1 MKKSEIGIL
10 TVLVI
15 TITIML
21 FSITRSATQNYKN
34 GSIIAEIISA
44 NEILKEND
52 TIKIDI
58 KLDIEDNLLKNI
70 NIFRAKLNYDE
81 DVFNKVTSDDFEINS
96 PWANFEYNEETHEF
110 IVLNLDTLK
119 SKEDIMTITLTT
131 MDNIPSVEKT
141 SISLTNMESANWKT
155 EERLSITNL
164 EGNTIEEIILTKE
177 KNEDKPIITVPEE
190 TTTKPTTSTTTKS
203 TTTSNKTSTTL
214 KTTTSTNKL
223 TTTSST
229 TSKTTKKTTTS
240 KMSTT
245 KKQEVITIPPTT
257 KTTKK
262 TNTTTKKATTTKS
275 TTKKTKTTTTEKAS
289 TTKNTQAESTTKE
302 TTTKKEEKSF
312 FQKNNKANKKVL
324 IIFLVVLICL
334 FILALFKYKRY
345 NNINIFL
352 CLLISGILLT
362 STLVHALNNTKGD
375 IDADG
380 SITIK
385 DITHL
390 ERYLLNLDS
399 IINDES
405 KDIIDL
411 NEDNEITT
419 VDLAILIHLMLEPTN
434 DEPNIENGP
443 TAYDVINSIQIGWN
457 LGNTLDSTNYQ
468 RQYLGEA
475 KSVEYYETL
484 WGNPVTTQEMIDK
497 VKEAGFNSIR
507 VPVTYYDHLIDGKID
522 EAWFKR
528 VEEVV
533 NYVLK
538 NDLYC
543 ILDIHHDTGLY
554 EGGSWIV
561 ADAGLFDENAE
572 KVKLLWTQIA
582 ERFKDYDYKL
592 VFEGLNETVDTN
604 HQGYDWNSG
613 TEITL
618 NVIKLNQVFV
628 DTVRASG
635 GKNKNRV
642 LAVTTYGGIT
652 DEHKLSLFSMPNDIV
667 ENKIILAVHD
677 YVEEEANIDKMINR
691 LKTYI
696 VDKNIPIMID
706 EFGTKADKSEERR
719 AEIASYYVKSART
732 LGIPCFWWDD
742 GGNYQ
747 LFDRRTLT
755 WKYEK
760 IKDTLITA
768 SK

>member
-1 MKKSEIGIL
+1 ML
-10 TVLVI
+10 I
-15 TITIML
+15 T
-21 FSITRSATQNYKN
+21 Q
-34 GSIIAEIISA
+34 
-44 NEILKEND
+44 
-52 TIKIDI
+52 
-58 KLDIEDNLLKNI
+58 
-70 NIFRAKLNYDE
+70 
-81 DVFNKVTSDDFEINS
+81 V
-96 PWANFEYNEETHEF
+96 
-110 IVLNLDTLK
+110 
-119 SKEDIMTITLTT
+119 
-131 MDNIPSVEKT
+131 
-141 SISLTNMESANWKT
+141 
-155 EERLSITNL
+155 
-164 EGNTIEEIILTKE
+164 
-177 KNEDKPIITVPEE
+177 
-190 TTTKPTTSTTTKS
+190 
-203 TTTSNKTSTTL
+203 
-214 KTTTSTNKL
+214 
-223 TTTSST
+223 
-229 TSKTTKKTTTS
+229 
-240 KMSTT
+240 
-245 KKQEVITIPPTT
+245 
-257 KTTKK
+257 
-262 TNTTTKKATTTKS
+262 
-275 TTKKTKTTTTEKAS
+275 
-289 TTKNTQAESTTKE
+289 
-302 TTTKKEEKSF
+302 
-312 FQKNNKANKKVL
+312 
-324 IIFLVVLICL
+324 
-334 FILALFKYKRY
+334 
-345 NNINIFL
+345 
-352 CLLISGILLT
+352 LLT
-362 STLVHALNNTKGD
+362 STLVHALNTIKGD

-380 SITIK
+380 AITIK
-385 DITHL
+385 DITNL
-390 ERYLLNLDS
+390 ERYLLNIDS
-399 IINDES
+399 IITDEN

-419 VDLAILIHLMLEPTN
+419 VDLAILIHLMLEPNAGEPTN
-434 DEPNIENGP
+434 DNGP
-443 TAYDVINSIQIGWN
+443 TAIEVINSIQIGWN

-484 WGNPVTTQEMIDK
+484 WGNPVTTKEMIDK

-561 ADAGLFDENAE
+561 ADAGKFDENAE

-582 ERFKDYDYKL
+582 DRFKDYDYKL

-604 HQGYDWNSG
+604 RQGYDWNSG

-652 DEHKLSLFSMPNDIV
+652 DEHKLSLFSMPKDIV
-667 ENKIILAVHD
+667 KDKIILAVHD
-677 YVEEEANIDKMINR
+677 YVEEEAGINKMIER

-706 EFGTKADKSEERR
+706 EFGTKSDKSEERR
-719 AEIASYYVKSART
+719 AEIASYYVKKTRA

-747 LFDRRTLT
+747 LFNRRTLT
-755 WKYEK
+755 WKYET
-760 IKDTLITA
+760 IKDALITS